1 MSLSNATKKISI
13 SGRSCISPHEST
25 SEKSVTFGTN
35 NTWIA
40 RPASASENLFE
51 SSTLLGLS
59 QSSALANPVS
69 FTDSTDSLSGDL
81 TDVWELYGI
90 HVLLTK
96 TGANFYAKTTS
107 EDGWY
112 ILVWSL
118 SVKASL
124 DYIPITLSTN
134 APVARS

>member
-25 SEKSVTFGTN
+25 SDKSVTFGTN

-40 RPASASENLFE
+40 QPASTSGNLFE
-51 SSTLLGLS
+51 SILLGLS

-69 FTDSTDSLSGDL
+69 FTDSTNSLSGDL
-81 TDVWELYGI
+81 TDVWELYGSY
-90 HVLLTK
+90 VLLTK

-112 ILVWSL
+112 ILLWSL

-124 DYIPITLSTN
+124 DYIPITLTTN
-134 APVARS
+134 APVVRS